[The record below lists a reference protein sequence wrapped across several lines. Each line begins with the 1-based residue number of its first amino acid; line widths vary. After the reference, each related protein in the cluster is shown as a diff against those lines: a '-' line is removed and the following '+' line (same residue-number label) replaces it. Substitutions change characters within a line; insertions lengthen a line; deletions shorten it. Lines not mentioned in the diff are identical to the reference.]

1 MCFVTRKKPA
11 CIVAIL
17 STVIICMA
25 ASMIALSVD
34 FTGADLFKAF
44 KSEDDEI
51 NKLKNVVFYI
61 LIAFSLIAL
70 IVGCWGL
77 CLFKCTNRCCPI
89 VFGVC
94 LLPTWIV
101 TFIFGCIIAWFS
113 NSSATTI
120 QQFCNNDDYDSVF
133 IRWGRDLVEQY
144 DEGIGDLVNQVMCSR
159 ECPCPNVPNKS
170 LWLDM
175 DEEYLNKIG
184 RTGLKHSTQGYTEF
198 DFSAEGA
205 VVYQKFSDCYRDILA
220 GETSRVQPEATE
232 FRN

>member
-25 ASMIALSVD
+25 ASMIALSVN

-51 NKLKNVVFYI
+51 EKLKNVVFYI
-61 LIAFSLIAL
+61 LIGFSMIAM

-113 NSSATTI
+113 NSSASTI

-144 DEGIGDLVNQVMCSR
+144 DEGIGDLVN
-159 ECPCPNVPNKS
+159 
-170 LWLDM
+170 
-175 DEEYLNKIG
+175 
-184 RTGLKHSTQGYTEF
+184 
-198 DFSAEGA
+198 
-205 VVYQKFSDCYRDILA
+205 
-220 GETSRVQPEATE
+220 
-232 FRN
+232 